1 VLLQK
6 YTITRRL
13 FIVRQSITRKLTP
26 QLNIVLRPRPTTI
39 LSPFIAH
46 QQSWQIPQSLFLH
59 IHQRNTAP
67 ILSLTTTKKISIAPL
82 SLAQDFQQLTIPLN
96 IVKRI
101 TKHTTVSH
109 SFARNFHLVVQLVV
123 LLAASSSSLSS
134 SLQCGISATEK
145 RQQNNLP
152 FMSNMLLTLRARFLH
167 Q

>member
-13 FIVRQSITRKLTP
+13 FIVRQSITRNFT
-26 QLNIVLRPRPTTI
+26 QHLNIVLRPRPTTI

-46 QQSWQIPQSLFLH
+46 QQSLQIPQPLVL
-59 IHQRNTAP
+59 QRNTAP
-67 ILSLTTTKKISIAPL
+67 ILSLTTTQKISIAPL

-101 TKHTTVSH
+101 IKHTTVTH

-152 FMSNMLLTLRARFLH
+152 FTPNILLKPRARFLH
-167 Q
+167 